1 MTEPNRH
8 DLSDATPGNSRVFA
22 RQIAAEMVQNHEI
35 PTAEAVRK
43 RIIERTRGE
52 LNPSALT
59 IQTEIKAWYSEEFW
73 PTFHTMGSVP
83 KDSEVPAQ
91 VRALFQSSFQTMA
104 VQLFAA
110 ARTSF
115 DGERVEWQRQ
125 VAEADRVVQDLQQK
139 LGEQEVHTAV
149 AQELFE
155 IEQHNHADTKQKLE
169 AADAQVRELA
179 VKLQAAHEQQAKH
192 EQQLNEV
199 RTSER
204 ERADTQIET
213 ARGDAKR
220 HLQEIDNLRQRVKAQ
235 DLTLASQTAENRRL
249 GLEHA
254 KIAGEATA
262 LAQELKNTQA
272 ANAREVERLA
282 AALQA
287 AQAGTAQGE
296 RTKPALRAAGG
307 TAAIARGAGRTKK
320 SLRKPTRNS

>member
-1 MTEPNRH
+1 MTEPNRY
-8 DLSDATPGNSRVFA
+8 DLTDATPGNSRALA

-43 RIIERTRGE
+43 RIVERTRGE

-59 IQTEIKAWYSEEFW
+59 IQTEMKAWYGEEFW
-73 PTFHTMGSVP
+73 PTFHAMGTVP

-91 VRALFQSSFQTMA
+91 VRAIFQSSFQTIA

-115 DGERVEWQRQ
+115 DGEREEYQRQ
-125 VAEADRVVQDLQQK
+125 IAEADRVVQDLQQK
-139 LGEQEVHTAV
+139 LGEQETHTGA
-149 AQELFE
+149 AQELFA
-155 IEQHNHADTKQKLE
+155 IEQHNHADTRQKLE

-192 EQQLNEV
+192 EQQLNEI

-204 ERADTQIET
+204 QRADTQIEA
-213 ARGDAKR
+213 ARADAQR

-235 DLTLASQTAENRRL
+235 DLSLASQTAENRRL

-254 KIAGEATA
+254 KIAAEATA

-272 ANAREVERLA
+272 ANAKEVARLA

-296 RTKPALRAAGG
+296 RMRPALRAAGG
-307 TAAIARGAGRTKK
+307 TVAIARGAGRTKK
-320 SLRKPTRNS
+320 SLRKPTRNT

>member
-22 RQIAAEMVQNHEI
+22 RQIAAEMVQNHEL

-73 PTFHTMGSVP
+73 PTFHTMGSLP
-83 KDSEVPAQ
+83 KDTEVPAQ

-110 ARTSF
+110 ARSSF

-139 LGEQEVHTAV
+139 LGEQEVHTAA

-213 ARGDAKR
+213 ARADAKR

-235 DLTLASQTAENRRL
+235 DMSLASQTAENRRL

-254 KIAGEATA
+254 KITGEAAA

-272 ANAREVERLA
+272 ANAREVERLV

-287 AQAGTAQGE
+287 AQAGPAQGE
-296 RTKPALRAAGG
+296 RMKPALRAAGG

-320 SLRKPTRNS
+320 SLRKPTRNT

>member
-8 DLSDATPGNSRVFA
+8 DLTDATPGNSRAFA
-22 RQIAAEMVQNHEI
+22 RQIAAEMVQNHEL

-73 PTFHTMGSVP
+73 PTFHTMGAVP

-110 ARTSF
+110 ARSSF

-139 LGEQEVHTAV
+139 LGEQEVHTAA

-169 AADAQVRELA
+169 VADAQVRELA

-204 ERADTQIET
+204 ERADTHIEA
-213 ARGDAKR
+213 ARVDAQR
-220 HLQEIDNLRQRVKAQ
+220 NLQEIDNLRQRVKAL
-235 DLTLASQTAENRRL
+235 DLSLASQTAENRRL

-254 KIAGEATA
+254 KIAAEATA
-262 LAQELKNTQA
+262 LALELKNTQA
-272 ANAREVERLA
+272 ASAREVERLV

-287 AQAGTAQGE
+287 AQAGPAQGE
-296 RTKPALRAAGG
+296 RMKPALRAAGG

-320 SLRKPTRNS
+320 SLRKPTRNT

>member
-22 RQIAAEMVQNHEI
+22 RQIAAEMVQNHEL

-43 RIIERTRGE
+43 RIVERTCGE

-73 PTFHTMGSVP
+73 PTFHIMGSVP

-115 DGERVEWQRQ
+115 DGERAEWQRQ
-125 VAEADRVVQDLQQK
+125 VAEADRVVLDLQQK
-139 LGEQEVHTAV
+139 LGEQEVHTAA

-155 IEQHNHADTKQKLE
+155 IEQHNHSDTKQKLD
-169 AADAQVRELA
+169 AADAHVRELA
-179 VKLQAAHEQQAKH
+179 VKLQAAHEQQARH
-192 EQQLNEV
+192 EQQLNEI
-199 RTSER
+199 RTTER
-204 ERADTQIET
+204 ERADSQIEA
-213 ARGDAKR
+213 ARADAKR
-220 HLQEIDNLRQRVKAQ
+220 HLQEIDNLRLRVRAL
-235 DLTLASQTAENRRL
+235 DLSLASQTAENRRL

-262 LAQELKNTQA
+262 LAQELKNTQT

-296 RTKPALRAAGG
+296 RAKPTLRAAGG

-320 SLRKPTRNS
+320 SLRKPTRNG

>member
-1 MTEPNRH
+1 MTETNHH
-8 DLSDATPGNSRVFA
+8 DVTDATPGNSRALA

-59 IQTEIKAWYSEEFW
+59 IQTEIKAWYGDKFW
-73 PTFHTMGSVP
+73 PTFHAMGTVP

-91 VRALFQSSFQTMA
+91 VRAIFQSSFQTMA

-115 DGERVEWQRQ
+115 DGEREELQRQ
-125 VAEADRVVQDLQQK
+125 VTEADRVVQDLQRE
-139 LGEQEVHTAV
+139 LGEQEVHATA

-155 IEQHNHADTKQKLE
+155 IEKHTHAETKQKLE
-169 AADAQVRELA
+169 AADSQVRELA
-179 VKLQAAHEQQAKH
+179 VKLQSAHEQQAKH

-204 ERADTQIET
+204 QRADAQIEA
-213 ARGDAKR
+213 ARDDVKR
-220 HLQEIDNLRQRVKAQ
+220 HLQEIDNLRQRVKVQ
-235 DLTLASQTAENRRL
+235 DLALASQTAENRRL

-254 KIAGEATA
+254 KVTAETAA
-262 LAQELKNTQA
+262 LAQELKTAQGTS
-272 ANAREVERLA
+272 ARELERMA
-282 AALQA
+282 AALLA
-287 AQAGTAQGE
+287 AEANSAQGE
-296 RTKPALRAAGG
+296 RTKPALRTAGGAIAAG
-307 TAAIARGAGRTKK
+307 RGAGRTRK
-320 SLRKPTRNS
+320 SLRKPTRNT

>member
-22 RQIAAEMVQNHEI
+22 RQIAAEMVQNHEL

-73 PTFHTMGSVP
+73 PTFHTMGSLP
-83 KDSEVPAQ
+83 KDTEVPAQ

-110 ARTSF
+110 ARSSF

-139 LGEQEVHTAV
+139 LGEQEVHTAA

-169 AADAQVRELA
+169 AAEAQVRELA

-213 ARGDAKR
+213 ARADAKR

-235 DLTLASQTAENRRL
+235 DMSLASQTAENRRL

-254 KIAGEATA
+254 KITGEAAA
-262 LAQELKNTQA
+262 LAQEIKNTQA
-272 ANAREVERLA
+272 ANAREVERLV

-287 AQAGTAQGE
+287 AQAGPAQGE
-296 RTKPALRAAGG
+296 RMKPALRAAGG

-320 SLRKPTRNS
+320 SLRKPTRNT

>member
-1 MTEPNRH
+1 MTEPNRY
-8 DLSDATPGNSRVFA
+8 DLTGTTPGNSRALA
-22 RQIAAEMVQNHEI
+22 RQIAAEMVQNHEL

-43 RIIERTRGE
+43 RIVERTRGE

-59 IQTEIKAWYSEEFW
+59 IQTEIKAWYSEDFW
-73 PTFHTMGSVP
+73 PTFHAMGRVP

-115 DGERVEWQRQ
+115 DGEREEWQRQ
-125 VAEADRVVQDLQQK
+125 VAEADRVVQDLQRR
-139 LGEQEVHTAV
+139 LGEQETHTAA
-149 AQELFE
+149 AQELFA

-169 AADAQVRELA
+169 AAETHVRELA

-204 ERADTQIET
+204 ERADAQIEA
-213 ARGDAKR
+213 ARADAQR

-235 DLTLASQTAENRRL
+235 DLSLASHAAENRRL

-254 KIAGEATA
+254 KIAGEAAA

-272 ANAREVERLA
+272 ASAREVERMA

-296 RTKPALRAAGG
+296 RMKPAFRAAGG
-307 TAAIARGAGRTKK
+307 TGAIARGASRTKK
-320 SLRKPTRNS
+320 SLRKPTRNT

>member
-22 RQIAAEMVQNHEI
+22 RQIAAEMVQNHEL

-73 PTFHTMGSVP
+73 PTFHTMGSLP
-83 KDSEVPAQ
+83 KDTEVPAQ

-110 ARTSF
+110 ARSSF

-139 LGEQEVHTAV
+139 LGEQEVHTAA

-169 AADAQVRELA
+169 AAEAQVRELA

-213 ARGDAKR
+213 ARADAKR

-235 DLTLASQTAENRRL
+235 DMSLASQTAENRRL

-254 KIAGEATA
+254 KITGEAAA

-272 ANAREVERLA
+272 ANAREVERLV

-287 AQAGTAQGE
+287 AQAGPAQGE
-296 RTKPALRAAGG
+296 RMKPALRAAGG

-320 SLRKPTRNS
+320 SLRKPTRNT